1 MVQRGILRVLQDT
14 SRYFVDF
21 KKFENPSSIRAAG
34 KEKLIAVGSGTIE
47 FIATVNNKCQRLTLC
62 DVWYVPNVCRNLF
75 SVLAAQ
81 DRHQN
86 SEFKSR
92 TTKCWLNVNGKLVLC
107 GVRQRNMSL
116 YKAVI
121 QPILPKIHMEIN
133 LAVSDDSLLQL
144 YHERWGHEDKRYV
157 KKMLELV

>member
-1 MVQRGILRVLQDT
+1 M
-14 SRYFVDF
+14 
-21 KKFENPSSIRAAG
+21 
-34 KEKLIAVGSGTIE
+34 GSGTIE
-47 FIATVNNKCQRLTLC
+47 FIATVNNKRQSLTLC

-107 GVRQRNMSL
+107 GDRQRNMSL

-121 QPILPKIHMEIN
+121 QPILPKLQMEIN

-144 YHERWGHEDKRYV
+144 YHER
-157 KKMLELV
+157 